1 MKTAGFIGT
10 GKMGGAL
17 ALSVIAKIGGE
28 NVLLSDNFIEKAHQ
42 IAGESGAVCTD
53 AIEVSKKCEFIFL
66 GVKPQVI
73 EDTLNSIK
81 DALKENKDAVLV
93 SMAAGVK
100 TKRIE
105 SILGFECPIIRIM
118 PNTAVAVSAGT
129 TVYSPNDKVTNDKI
143 EMFCYLLSLSG
154 ILERIDEELI
164 DAAMAVSGCG
174 PAFVYYFINALKEGG
189 VECGLDEGLS
199 LKLAEQT
206 LLGAAKLAIESKKDP
221 KELQNDV
228 CSKGGATIEG
238 IYVLENENA
247 DKTVKKAV
255 KAAFDKAKKL

>member
-17 ALSVIAKIGGE
+17 AISVIEKIGGK
-28 NVLLSDNFIEKAHQ
+28 NVLLSDNFLEKAQ
-42 IAGESGAVCTD
+42 EIAKDSGAECTD
-53 AIEVSKKCEFIFL
+53 AVEVSKNCEFIFL
-66 GVKPQVI
+66 GVKPQAI
-73 EDTLNSIK
+73 EETLCSVK
-81 DALKENKDAVLV
+81 DILKENKNAVLV
-93 SMAAGVK
+93 SMAAGV
-100 TKRIE
+100 TIERIE
-105 SILGFECPIIRIM
+105 SILGFEYPIIRIM
-118 PNTAVAVSAGT
+118 PNTAVAVGEGAI
-129 TVYSPNDKVTNDKI
+129 VYSPNDRITKEK
-143 EMFCYLLSLSG
+143 EEKFCSILSLSG
-154 ILERIDEELI
+154 ILERIDEKLI

-228 CSKGGATIEG
+228 CSKGGTTIEG
-238 IYVLENENA
+238 IYVLENA
-247 DKTVKKAV
+247 KTDKTIENAV
-255 KAAFDKAKKL
+255 KAAFEKAKKL